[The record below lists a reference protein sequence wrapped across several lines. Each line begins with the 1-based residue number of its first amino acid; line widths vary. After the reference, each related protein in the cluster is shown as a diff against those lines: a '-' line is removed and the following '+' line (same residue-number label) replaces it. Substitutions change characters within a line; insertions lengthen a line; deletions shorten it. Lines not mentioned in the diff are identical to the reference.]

1 MPHLTLRV
9 PDDLFEALNGYQ
21 ERHGLASRSAAVKFA
36 LEGAIAM
43 GADGPPDPPDRELL
57 LQILGVAA
65 RRGSVPAIR
74 LLLEEYRRRAERWPT
89 TARAAGD
96 EDEFDAL
103 CARRQ
108 QENVIRRLAERKEN
122 P

>member
-1 MPHLTLRV
+1 MGWLS
-9 PDDLFEALNGYQ
+9 G
-21 ERHGLASRSAAVKFA
+21 SAVRFA
-36 LEGAIAM
+36 LEGAIAV

-74 LLLEEYRRRAERWPT
+74 LLLEEYRREQRMP
-89 TARAAGD
+89 AAASDGH